1 MTTGETRLGAYC
13 RKLEAALLKASG
25 GPLARIT
32 GPDFAVVLEWL
43 EGDIPL
49 SVVERAI
56 AETAERQRRRDQ
68 QVRIRVAYLDRDVRR
83 IADEHRRRQGP
94 DYSRLQ
100 AAGREEAEVAEWSD
114 CGDCRSP
121 VLADMER
128 CPRCGSGNLKP
139 RNGAQR
145 GSDAE
150 DTRCSPGP
158 HAPTGHP
165 G

>member
-49 SVVERAI
+49 SVVEQAI
-56 AETAERQRRRDQ
+56 GETAERQRGRGQ

-83 IADEHRRRQGP
+83 IAEGYRRRQGP
-94 DYSRLQ
+94 DYTRLQ
-100 AAGREEAEVAEWSD
+100 AAGRDEAEAVEWSD
-114 CGDCRSP
+114 CGDCGSP
-121 VLADMER
+121 VLADMKR
-128 CPRCGSGNLKP
+128 CPRCGSANLKP
-139 RNGAQR
+139 RNGASAGDRR
-145 GSDAE
+145 GS
-150 DTRCSPGP
+150 RPSSPATAAAG
-158 HAPTGHP
+158 
-165 G
+165 